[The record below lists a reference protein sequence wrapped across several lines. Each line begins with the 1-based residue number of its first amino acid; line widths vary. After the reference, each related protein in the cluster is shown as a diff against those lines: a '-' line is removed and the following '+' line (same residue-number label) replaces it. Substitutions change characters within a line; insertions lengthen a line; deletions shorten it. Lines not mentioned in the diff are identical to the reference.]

1 MPTETPTG
9 APVPVPT
16 EAPGPPTDGRA
27 TGRETEP
34 VLSIRGLRVDYPL
47 RGRRLAG
54 RHRHVR
60 AVAGVDLDVHQG
72 ETLGLVG
79 ESGCG
84 KTTLGS
90 SIMRARPEA
99 SGSIRYRA
107 ADGRVLD
114 ALALS
119 SADAAVYQREV
130 RMVFQDPQSSLNP
143 RMTLRDIV
151 GEPLRMLLGL
161 RGRELEAR
169 VRQTME
175 RVGLHPD
182 HLRRYP
188 HAFSGGQRQRVSIAR
203 ALVPGPRL
211 VVADEAVSALDT
223 SVRSQILNLLQDL
236 QDDLGLTYLF
246 VSHDLSVVEHVCDRV
261 AVMYL
266 GRIVETAPTGELF
279 TGPLHPY
286 TEALISAVPIPDPRL
301 RGTRERVRLTGEV
314 PDPSQPPPGCPFHPR
329 CRYATDLCAT
339 EEPVPREVAPGRE
352 VACHHAERLDLA
364 GITGPVGSGVPGF
377 DPPTRPRREPPTR
390 QEKNP

>member
-1 MPTETPTG
+1 MPTETPAGPQAPAPTGPSG
-9 APVPVPT
+9 AP
-16 EAPGPPTDGRA
+16 APETPAGAR
-27 TGRETEP
+27 TEP
-34 VLSIRGLRVDYPL
+34 VLSVRGLEVNYPV
-47 RGRRLAG
+47 RGRSRRG
-54 RHRHVR
+54 PRHVR
-60 AVAGVDLDVHQG
+60 AVAGVDLDVYEG

-99 SGSIRYRA
+99 SGRIRYRA
-107 ADGRVLD
+107 SDGRVLE
-114 ALALS
+114 ALNLS
-119 SADAAVYQREV
+119 GGDSAAYQREV
-130 RMVFQDPQSSLNP
+130 RMVFQDPHSSLNP

-161 RGRELEAR
+161 RGEELEAR
-169 VRQTME
+169 VREVME
-175 RVGLHPD
+175 RVGMHPD
-182 HLRRYP
+182 HMRRYP
-188 HAFSGGQRQRVSIAR
+188 HAFSGGQRQRAAIAR

-236 QDDLGLTYLF
+236 QDELGLTYLF

-266 GRIVETAPTGELF
+266 GRIVEVAPTDDLF
-279 TGPLHPY
+279 DRPLHPY
-286 TEALISAVPIPDPRL
+286 TESLISAVPIPDPRL
-301 RGTRERVRLTGEV
+301 RGSRERVRLVGEV

-339 EEPVPREVAPGRE
+339 EEPATRETAPGRT
-352 VACHHAERLDLA
+352 VACHHAEELDLL
-364 GITGPVGSGVPGF
+364 GITGPGATNTN
-377 DPPTRPRREPPTR
+377 PPARATREPPTK

>member
-1 MPTETPTG
+1 MPTETP
-9 APVPVPT
+9 A
-16 EAPGPPTDGRA
+16 GPPDPAPRGPASAPTA
-27 TGRETEP
+27 EP
-34 VLSIRGLRVDYPL
+34 VLSIRDLRVDYPV
-47 RGRRLAG
+47 RGRSRRG
-54 RHRHVR
+54 PRHVR
-60 AVAGVDLDVHQG
+60 AVAGVDLDVYPG

-90 SIMRARPEA
+90 SIMRTRPEA
-99 SGSIRYRA
+99 AGRIRYRA
-107 ADGRVLD
+107 SDGRVLE

-119 SADAAVYQREV
+119 GDDTAVYRREV

-161 RGRELEAR
+161 RGQELEAR
-169 VRQTME
+169 VREAVE

-188 HAFSGGQRQRVSIAR
+188 HAFSGGQRQRAAIAR

-266 GRIVETAPTGELF
+266 GRIVEVAPTDELF
-279 TGPLHPY
+279 RRPRHPY

-314 PDPSQPPPGCPFHPR
+314 PDPSRPPSGCPFHPR
-329 CRYATDLCAT
+329 CRYATDLCAA
-339 EEPVPREVAPGRE
+339 EDPAPRTVAPGRT
-352 VACHHAERLDLA
+352 VACHHAEELDLA
-364 GITGPVGSGVPGF
+364 GITADSAPGTATTGPPARA
-377 DPPTRPRREPPTR
+377 TREPPTR
-390 QEKNP
+390 QEKDS

>member
-1 MPTETPTG
+1 MPTETPAG
-9 APVPVPT
+9 ASVHT
-16 EAPGPPTDGRA
+16 PTDPSPAPSGQGPA
-27 TGRETEP
+27 EAADAP
-34 VLSIRGLRVDYPL
+34 VLSVRGLEVDYPV
-47 RGRRLAG
+47 RGRSRSG
-54 RHRHVR
+54 PRHVR
-60 AVAGVDLDVHQG
+60 AVAGVDLDVYQG

-99 SGSIRYRA
+99 TGSIRYRA
-107 ADGRVLD
+107 ADGRVMD
-114 ALALS
+114 ALDLP
-119 SADAAVYQREV
+119 AAEAPAYQREV
-130 RMVFQDPQSSLNP
+130 RMVFQDPHSSLNP

-161 RGRELEAR
+161 RGEELEAR
-169 VRQTME
+169 VRQVME

-246 VSHDLSVVEHVCDRV
+246 ISHDLSVVEHVCDRV

-266 GRIVETAPTGELF
+266 GRIVEVAPAEDLF
-279 TGPLHPY
+279 SAPLHPY
-286 TEALISAVPIPDPRL
+286 TEALISAVPLPDPRL
-301 RGTRERVRLTGEV
+301 RGTRARVRLSGEV

-339 EEPVPREVAPGRE
+339 EEPATRETAPGRT
-352 VACHHAERLDLA
+352 VACHHAEELDLL
-364 GITGPVGSGVPGF
+364 GITDPGATSTN
-377 DPPTRPRREPPTR
+377 PPARATREPPEK
-390 QEKNP
+390 QEKNT

>member
-1 MPTETPTG
+1 MPTETP
-9 APVPVPT
+9 A
-16 EAPGPPTDGRA
+16 GPPDPAPHGPA
-27 TGRETEP
+27 SAPAAEP
-34 VLSIRGLRVDYPL
+34 VLSIRDLRVDYPV
-47 RGRRLAG
+47 RGRSRRG
-54 RHRHVR
+54 PRHVR
-60 AVAGVDLDVHQG
+60 AVAGVDLDVYPG

-99 SGSIRYRA
+99 TGRIRYRA
-107 ADGRVLD
+107 SDGRVLE

-119 SADAAVYQREV
+119 GDDTAVYRREV

-161 RGRELEAR
+161 RGQELEAR
-169 VRQTME
+169 VREAME

-188 HAFSGGQRQRVSIAR
+188 HAFSGGQRQRAAIAR

-223 SVRSQILNLLQDL
+223 SVRSQILNLLQNL

-266 GRIVETAPTGELF
+266 GRIVEVAPTDELF
-279 TGPLHPY
+279 RRPRHPY

-314 PDPSQPPPGCPFHPR
+314 PDPSRPPSGCPFHPR
-329 CRYATDLCAT
+329 CGYATDLCAA
-339 EEPVPREVAPGRE
+339 EDPAPRTVTSGRT
-352 VACHHAERLDLA
+352 VACHHAEELDLA
-364 GITGPVGSGVPGF
+364 GITADSAPGTTTTGPPARA
-377 DPPTRPRREPPTR
+377 TREPPTR
-390 QEKNP
+390 QEKDS

>member
-1 MPTETPTG
+1 MPTETPASPQVPAPTG
-9 APVPVPT
+9 AENTP
-16 EAPGPPTDGRA
+16 APGTPGAAP
-27 TGRETEP
+27 TEP
-34 VLSIRGLRVDYPL
+34 VLSVRGLEVDYPV
-47 RGRRLAG
+47 RGRARRG
-54 RHRHVR
+54 PRHVR
-60 AVAGVDLDVHQG
+60 AVAGVDLDVYEG

-99 SGSIRYRA
+99 SGRIRYRA
-107 ADGRVLD
+107 ADGRVLE
-114 ALALS
+114 ALDLS
-119 SADAAVYQREV
+119 GDDTTTYQREV

-161 RGRELEAR
+161 RGDALEAR
-169 VRQTME
+169 VREVME
-175 RVGLHPD
+175 RVGLHTS

-188 HAFSGGQRQRVSIAR
+188 HAFSGGQRQRAAIAR

-236 QDDLGLTYLF
+236 QGDLGLTYLF

-266 GRIVETAPTGELF
+266 GRIVEVAPTDDLF
-279 TGPLHPY
+279 ARPLHPY

-301 RGTRERVRLTGEV
+301 RGTRERIRLTGEV
-314 PDPSQPPPGCPFHPR
+314 PDPSRPPTGCAFHPR

-339 EEPVPREVAPGRE
+339 EVPAPREAAPGRT
-352 VACHHAERLDLA
+352 VACHHAEELDLA
-364 GITGPVGSGVPGF
+364 GITERTVPGTTSTN
-377 DPPTRPRREPPTR
+377 PPARATREPPTK
-390 QEKNP
+390 QE